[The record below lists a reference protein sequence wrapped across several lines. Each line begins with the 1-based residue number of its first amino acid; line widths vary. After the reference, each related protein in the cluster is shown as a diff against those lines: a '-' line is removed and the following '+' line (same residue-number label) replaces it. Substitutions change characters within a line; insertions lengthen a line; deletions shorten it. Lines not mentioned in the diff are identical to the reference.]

1 MNIGGRFW
9 LEDKGKA
16 FVGRGRVEL
25 LEKIRDKGSINAAA
39 KSMKMAYKAAWDA
52 VDAINRVASQ
62 PVVLRI
68 KGGRSGGGTRL
79 TPYGLAL
86 LEGNSVA
93 PESLERVVRYCNEV
107 HTDFVVLADIV
118 SHDIE
123 SRVLAA

>member
-1 MNIGGRFW
+1 VNISGRFW
-9 LEDKGKA
+9 LEDGGKA

-25 LEKIRDKGSINAAA
+25 LEKIRDNGSINAAA

-86 LEGNSVA
+86 
-93 PESLERVVRYCNEV
+93 
-107 HTDFVVLADIV
+107 
-118 SHDIE
+118 IE
-123 SRVLAA
+123 SYRNVEREHQDFLRGLSIKYAPGLF